1 MAGGSGLGAG
11 GRCAR
16 VRALLLSGFAA
27 VPGALLF
34 ARRRLARVAPFLP
47 PASSLQPPAVRVAL
61 LGCVFAMAA
70 PPGIA
75 REQQEEK
82 PLVGAPQVVKDL
94 HWGDVLFYF
103 YQGDYLQALTRLGAA
118 QDFDRVGHHALEAE
132 LLKGGLYLSLGE
144 HEEAGRIFKAL
155 LNDNVPLDVR
165 NRAWFYLA
173 KIWYQRS
180 YLEDAAT
187 ALASIRGA
195 LPGDLE
201 PERHLLEAQVLMY
214 LDRYDEAIRALERW
228 QPVNASDAW
237 SAYARF
243 NIGVALVRKERLDEA
258 AKLLDAVGQI
268 DAPTEELAS
277 LRDKANLAL
286 GFAWL
291 KADRPAQ
298 AKAVLQRVRL
308 EGPQSNKA
316 LLGAGWAD
324 SAEKRYTKA
333 LAPWLELR
341 GRNLL
346 DAAVQESYLAV
357 PYAYAQLDA
366 DKQAAEQYM
375 LAVTAFGEESQ
386 RIDQSIASIKSGALL
401 DAIVRNDRGERVG
414 WYWQLQNLPDA
425 PETRYLYHLL
435 ASHEFQEGL
444 KNYRDLKLMER
455 NLASWALSVAAFEDM
470 VDTRR
475 RAYEQRLPGMQQ
487 TLDGVDLDALEARKN
502 DLELRLKAIERDN
515 DLPGLATARELE
527 QWRKVE
533 RIENVLASADQN
545 DPLVQE
551 MREKTRLL
559 RGTLLWDFNSS
570 YKARL
575 WRTHKELRELDVA
588 YKEARRG
595 QVLIERAREDY
606 PARTEEFAKR
616 VAHLQPRISGLSA
629 RLAAAAAA
637 QNQYLASIAVKELE
651 SQKQRLAAY
660 SLQARFALASIYDRA
675 SSKSGDSGAAQ

>member
-1 MAGGSGLGAG
+1 M
-11 GRCAR
+11 
-16 VRALLLSGFAA
+16 
-27 VPGALLF
+27 
-34 ARRRLARVAPFLP
+34 
-47 PASSLQPPAVRVAL
+47 
-61 LGCVFAMAA
+61 A
-70 PPGIA
+70 PPRISIA
-75 REQQEEK
+75 S
-82 PLVGAPQVVKDL
+82 GN
-94 HWGDVLFYF
+94 
-103 YQGDYLQALTRLGAA
+103 
-118 QDFDRVGHHALEAE
+118 HALEAE

-324 SAEKRYTKA
+324 SAEKHYTKA

-375 LAVTAFGEESQ
+375 LAVTAFAEESQ
-386 RIDQSIASIKSGALL
+386 RIDQSIASIKSGAL
-401 DAIVRNDRGERVG
+401 ARRDRQER
-414 WYWQLQNLPDA
+414 P
-425 PETRYLYHLL
+425 R
-435 ASHEFQEGL
+435 
-444 KNYRDLKLMER
+444 R
-455 NLASWALSVAAFEDM
+455 
-470 VDTRR
+470 TRR
-475 RAYEQRLPGMQQ
+475 
-487 TLDGVDLDALEARKN
+487 
-502 DLELRLKAIERDN
+502 
-515 DLPGLATARELE
+515 
-527 QWRKVE
+527 
-533 RIENVLASADQN
+533 
-545 DPLVQE
+545 LV
-551 MREKTRLL
+551 
-559 RGTLLWDFNSS
+559 
-570 YKARL
+570 
-575 WRTHKELRELDVA
+575 
-588 YKEARRG
+588 
-595 QVLIERAREDY
+595 
-606 PARTEEFAKR
+606 
-616 VAHLQPRISGLSA
+616 
-629 RLAAAAAA
+629 LAAA
-637 QNQYLASIAVKELE
+637 E
-651 SQKQRLAAY
+651 SAG
-660 SLQARFALASIYDRA
+660 RA
-675 SSKSGDSGAAQ
+675 